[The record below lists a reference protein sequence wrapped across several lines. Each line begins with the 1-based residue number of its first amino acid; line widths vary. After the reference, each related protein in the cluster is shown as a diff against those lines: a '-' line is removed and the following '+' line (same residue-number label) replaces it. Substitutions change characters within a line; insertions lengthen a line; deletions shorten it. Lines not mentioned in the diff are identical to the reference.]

1 MSLVNLKGSVLDYSG
16 KNNTTKL
23 NFTHTTFDVSKGLGS
38 TIYNSLKSNFSS
50 GSLSEEEVKKLENT
64 SHTNSQVS
72 NAQSHLQTI
81 YFKDP
86 LTGAAVKSA
95 LSEESLN
102 TLRENFGNEN
112 VSKIGQA
119 YILSGEAESFVSGWY
134 GDIAYTRGYLSAD
147 ADKNG
152 FLEQSELDET
162 RSGFRETG
170 WYIYSGTEV
179 LSSWTEGIY
188 TYQKLGDLK
197 ERRPTFYENGKFA
210 ASTIALE
217 LDKTI
222 KNDKNLDGKIVYE
235 EILSKDEMILEQ
247 KEGTQYA
254 YDNREK
260 VEAQLNFDYLNYVL
274 ESAKAVIDDKLEN
287 IKDKLRNNEDFNT
300 LSKEEQKLLK
310 EFLPQAF
317 DEKAQFDKTSFDK
330 LMQKEEQEFIEKSL
344 KYLGL
349 DENSDQTQLDYAKLK
364 AVMKELRTTFL
375 QAYSADEAG
384 KINGILNT
392 WA

>member
-23 NFTHTTFDVSKGLGS
+23 NFANTTFDVSKGLGS

-64 SHTNSQVS
+64 SHTNSQVN

-162 RSGFRETG
+162 RSGYG
-170 WYIYSGTEV
+170 HKSLAMLVGTEI
-179 LSSWTEGIY
+179 LSVSVESIVSY
-188 TYQKLGDLK
+188 SKLSRLK
-197 ERRPTFYENGKFA
+197 EKNKTLYENGKFA

-235 EILSKDEMILEQ
+235 EAFSEEEIITALEDNL
-247 KEGTQYA
+247 QYA

-274 ESAKAVIDDKLEN
+274 ESAKAVIDDKLES

-317 DEKAQFDKTSFDK
+317 DENAQFDKTSFDK

-375 QAYSADEAG
+375 QAYSANEAG